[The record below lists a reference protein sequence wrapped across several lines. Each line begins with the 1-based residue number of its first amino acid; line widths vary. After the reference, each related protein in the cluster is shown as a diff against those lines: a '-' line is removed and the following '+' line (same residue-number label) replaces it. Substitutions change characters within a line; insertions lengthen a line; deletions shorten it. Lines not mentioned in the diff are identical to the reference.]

1 MINKKDF
8 KELENKKFTVLSE
21 NETIEI
27 SGGGAFDIL
36 IDIINHFRK

>member
-1 MINKKDF
+1 MINKKEF
-8 KELENKKFTVLSE
+8 KELENKEFTILEE
-21 NETIEI
+21 NEIVEI